1 MELKSALLFKDI
13 MCSDVALAC
22 WHNEGMQQL
31 AGTLNNRSILSSL
44 FLSRLNLHLEKK
56 NDKVTIRIIGTF
68 LVWGKANF

>member
-31 AGTLNNRSILSSL
+31 AGTLNNRSILSTL

-56 NDKVTIRIIGTF
+56 NDKVTVLNVSQV
-68 LVWGKANF
+68 LV

>member
-1 MELKSALLFKDI
+1 MELKSALLFKDM

-31 AGTLNNRSILSSL
+31 AGTLNNRSILSTL

-56 NDKVTIRIIGTF
+56 NDKVTVRNISQV
-68 LVWGKANF
+68 LV